1 MELNNDANTIP
12 QESATD
18 TTQQEAFTYDKLDQS
33 NSGNVVENSTNDG
46 ELTTEQK
53 RALSANFGPISGYTV
68 DEFREFFESQGTTFS
83 EISFL
88 SHCGLIRFNTEAE
101 VNKFVERYDGAI
113 YRSQPLW
120 ARKPNT
126 SKTTN
131 FVKTLHIAGIDEA
144 KLSERDLFFLV
155 APHGFIEFDTTKDI
169 NDAYKY
175 LKSIEQDYKGLHV
188 SYARSEQKFDP
199 TNQFIPLEDV
209 IPLSH
214 PFWLKL
220 QKMIFDH

>member
-1 MELNNDANTIP
+1 MNIFSAIP
-12 QESATD
+12 DDKALKTRKQ
-18 TTQQEAFTYDKLDQS
+18 FT
-33 NSGNVVENSTNDG
+33 
-46 ELTTEQK
+46 
-53 RALSANFGPISGYTV
+53 
-68 DEFREFFESQGTTFS
+68 
-83 EISFL
+83 
-88 SHCGLIRFNTEAE
+88 
-101 VNKFVERYDGAI
+101 
-113 YRSQPLW
+113 
-120 ARKPNT
+120 
-126 SKTTN
+126 
-131 FVKTLHIAGIDEA
+131 
-144 KLSERDLFFLV
+144 
-155 APHGFIEFDTTKDI
+155 FIEFNTTKDI